1 MWPYL
6 AGSYLYNCEK
16 TTKFSEEGW
25 FIGQSHAVFQGKIYI
40 TEHTEKMNAESQ
52 RGQKWISLRSN
63 TESADTKMPEWR
75 LKRRRTEWRHNG
87 VFLIESGININ
98 YYNHVRLPVLKSF
111 NDSNHTLIQNIACH
125 KVPRDSFHPVSWCSI
140 YWLLSYCVILQAMF
154 KNIGNGNV
162 SHLTELTS

>member
-1 MWPYL
+1 MAVPGRFLLVQLRKDDETLSRGVIYRTEPRCL
-6 AGSYLYNCEK
+6 S
-16 TTKFSEEGW
+16 
-25 FIGQSHAVFQGKIYI
+25 GQDLHRWAHWEDECRV
-40 TEHTEKMNAESQ
+40 TERPKMNLFKIEHWVSWHKDARMEAKAKEDRMKAQ
-52 RGQKWISLRSN
+52 RC
-63 TESADTKMPEWR
+63 
-75 LKRRRTEWRHNG
+75 
-87 VFLIESGININ
+87 VLIESGININ

-162 SHLTELTS
+162 SHLTELTR